1 MDIQH
6 FFSLVSNPGA
16 TSEADTMLLQ
26 RLIKDYPYFSTAHLL
41 LLHNLKSQ
49 KDASFDH
56 SLQSSALYVND
67 RKVLFNMIN
76 NLSVIEATATHET
89 ASQSKENTDTSAEF
103 QLEDTKPILE
113 VTESD
118 SMLTES
124 VTNPV
129 IEIGEPLQIDYSDE
143 SVRVIEFDLSASEN
157 MAEDNPSQNLIDNF
171 LSNIS
176 ADKDS
181 ELPSDNEKQT
191 LIDKF
196 ITENPVFSVNKLDL
210 SDERVDISTSSIVE
224 DEEVVSETLARVYET
239 QRLYDKAIVIY
250 EKLIL
255 KFPEKSAYFASQIDN
270 LRTKNN

>member
-1 MDIQH
+1 MDKQR

-16 TSEADTMLLQ
+16 TSEADTMLFQ

-49 KDASFDH
+49 KDDSFDQ

-67 RKVLFNMIN
+67 RKVLFNLIN
-76 NLSVIEATATHET
+76 NLPVIEAPATREAAPQPKEFTET
-89 ASQSKENTDTSAEF
+89 TAEF

-118 SMLTES
+118 SMLNES
-124 VTNPV
+124 VASPE
-129 IEIGEPLQIDYSDE
+129 IEIGDPLQIDYSDE
-143 SVRVIEFDLSASEN
+143 SARVIEFELSTSEHV
-157 MAEDNPSQNLIDNF
+157 AGDNPSQNIIDNF
-171 LSNIS
+171 LSNLS
-176 ADKDS
+176 ADK
-181 ELPSDNEKQT
+181 EPEVPSNNEQQA
-191 LIDKF
+191 LIDRF

-210 SDERVDISTSSIVE
+210 SDERVDVSTSSIVE
-224 DEEVVSETLARVYET
+224 DEEIVSETLARVYES

-255 KFPEKSAYFASQIDN
+255 KFPEKSTYFASQIDN
-270 LRTKNN
+270 LRTKIN

>member
-1 MDIQH
+1 MDKQR
-6 FFSLVSNPGA
+6 FLSLVSSPGA
-16 TSEADTMLLQ
+16 TSEVDTMPFQ

-41 LLHNLKSQ
+41 WLHNLKSQ
-49 KDASFDH
+49 KDASFNH
-56 SLQSSALYVND
+56 SLQASALYVND
-67 RKVLFNMIN
+67 RKVLFNLIN
-76 NLSVIEATATHET
+76 NLSVIEAIAAHET
-89 ASQSKENTDTSAEF
+89 DSQSKELTDTSAEF
-103 QLEDTKPILE
+103 QLEETKPILE

-124 VTNPV
+124 VTTPE
-129 IEIGEPLQIDYSDE
+129 IEIGDPLQIDYSDE
-143 SVRVIEFDLSASEN
+143 SLRVIEFDLSASEN
-157 MAEDNPSQNLIDNF
+157 VAGDNPSQNLIDNF

-176 ADKDS
+176 ANK
-181 ELPSDNEKQT
+181 EPETPSSNEQQS

-224 DEEVVSETLARVYET
+224 DEEIVSETLACVYET

-255 KFPEKSAYFASQIDN
+255 KFPEKSTYFASQIDN
-270 LRTKNN
+270 LRTKIN

>member
-1 MDIQH
+1 MDKQR

-16 TSEADTMLLQ
+16 TSEADTMPFQ

-41 LLHNLKSQ
+41 FLHNLKSQ
-49 KDASFDH
+49 KNESFDY

-67 RKVLFNMIN
+67 RKALFNLIN
-76 NLSVIEATATHET
+76 NLSVIEATTTHET
-89 ASQSKENTDTSAEF
+89 ASQSKEYTDTSAEF

-124 VTNPV
+124 VTTPE
-129 IEIGEPLQIDYSDE
+129 IEVGDPLQIDYSDE
-143 SVRVIEFDLSASEN
+143 SSRVIEFDLSSSEN
-157 MAEDNPSQNLIDNF
+157 AAGDNPSQNLIDNF

-176 ADKDS
+176 VNK
-181 ELPSDNEKQT
+181 EPETPSNNEQQS

-224 DEEVVSETLARVYET
+224 DEEIVSETLARVYET

-255 KFPEKSAYFASQIDN
+255 KFPEKSTYFASQIDN
-270 LRTKNN
+270 LRTKIN